1 MNFLNQV
8 VLVAEEGAAKKAPEF
23 HVPSVTELFEWVPLA
38 EFQLFGITFHFS
50 SLIIF
55 LFGSVFLTSA
65 LFYAGFRKP
74 TIIPG
79 KLQNFLESALGFV
92 RESIVLPTIGP
103 EGERFL
109 PFLSSLFF
117 FVFTL
122 NLMEIIPGVQ
132 YPISSRM
139 AFPTLLALLSYF
151 VFNYVGIRAQGF
163 IPYFKG
169 VMFPPGVPKPIYI
182 ILAPVEFFSTLI
194 FRPLTLALR
203 LFANMMAG
211 HVMLAI
217 FFVASGFFLIHGEG
231 MLLRVMAPIPILMS
245 VVLVGFEL
253 FIGAIQAF
261 IFTILTSV
269 YIAGALHAEH

>member
-1 MNFLNQV
+1 MNLNSAL
-8 VLVAEEGAAKKAPEF
+8 VLAQSEGGEF
-23 HVPSVTELFEWVPLA
+23 HVPSVTDLFEWVPLA
-38 EFQLFGITFHFS
+38 EFKLFGIDFHFS
-50 SLIIF
+50 ALIIF
-55 LFGSVFLTSA
+55 LFGSVLLTSS
-65 LFYAGFRKP
+65 LFYFGFRKA

-79 KLQNFLESALGFV
+79 KLQNFCESAIGFV

-109 PFLSSLFF
+109 PFLTSMFF

-122 NLMEIIPGVQ
+122 NLMEVIPGVQ

-139 AFPTLLALLSYF
+139 AFPTLLALLSYV
-151 VFNYVGIRAQGF
+151 VFNFVGIKSQGF
-163 IPYFKG
+163 FGYLKG

-217 FFVASGFFLIHGEG
+217 FSIASAFFLIHGDG
-231 MLLRVMAPIPILMS
+231 LFLRLMAPVPILMS

-253 FIGAIQAF
+253 FIGGIQAF